1 LDSLFRR
8 EIELHMPDRNI
19 KIHRVW
25 LLISRRSTWI
35 ASDYVL
41 LRLIKCND
49 AGTYS
54 LVDRDGYVGTLT
66 KLPEVFRGNCPVEK
80 CVCGDR
86 KSVYCKEA
94 VVLSNFCTNGTME
107 KTESSGINW
116 FNYIP
121 KGKKRRFKK
130 GFRKKPK
137 HTANRKKKLNLGYRK
152 SAPR

>member
-1 LDSLFRR
+1 MDSFFRR

-41 LRLIKCND
+41 LRLIKCSD

-54 LVDRDGYVGTLT
+54 LVDRDGYVGMLT
-66 KLPEVFRGNCPVEK
+66 KLPDVLRGNCPVER
-80 CVCGDR
+80 CICSDR

-94 VVLSNFCTNGTME
+94 VVRLNLSKNGTME
-107 KTESSGINW
+107 KSESSGVNW
-116 FNYIP
+116 FKFLSNM
-121 KGKKRRFKK
+121 KKKHRRKRFK
-130 GFRKKPK
+130 RKTKR
-137 HTANRKKKLNLGYRK
+137 AAREKKL
-152 SAPR
+152 A